1 MSAARPLPS
10 GLLAL
15 LVLLGPAA
23 AQERSSPAPAKRTGA
38 RGALGAPEGAALLD
52 DARLRDEAFAP
63 ARLRARRAALL
74 AALPKGAVLV
84 LGTPARPDDIFPY
97 RVAPNFLYLT
107 GQRTDGMTLLLAEG
121 EDVLFAPA
129 RDPAY
134 ERWNGPRLAVGTPA
148 AAASGFGE
156 VVARSER
163 ARRVAAAL
171 ERCGGPLILDGVTLE
186 QLALPRPPRAVQPL
200 RAELARLRQVKDEA
214 ELALLQ
220 GAIDITCAA
229 LREAAASLRPGQR
242 EHELQGVIE
251 YVFLR
256 YGAQRPGF
264 ASIVGSGPNS
274 CVLHYSDNRRV
285 MRAGELVVCDVGAEL
300 WGYSADVTRTFPVGG
315 KFTPRQ
321 REIYELVLRAQEAG
335 IAAVKPGASMRDVDR
350 AAREVIVKAGYG
362 QYFLHGTSH
371 WLGLDVHDVGPMGA
385 TLRPG
390 MVLTVEPGIYL
401 AAENLGVR
409 IEDDVLVT
417 EDGHRLL
424 SAGVPRTADE
434 VEALFT
440 GEGVGARPVTPL
452 PTRPGADPDGG
463 GEGRRFFY
471 RR

>member
-1 MSAARPLPS
+1 MSAPRRLAG

-15 LVLLGPAA
+15 LFLLGPAA
-23 AQERSSPAPAKRTGA
+23 AQERPVSGEAEGAGA
-38 RGALGAPEGAALLD
+38 RGETALLD

-74 AALPKGAVLV
+74 AALPEGAVLV

-121 EDVLFAPA
+121 EDVLFAPT

-134 ERWNGPRLAVGTPA
+134 ERWNGPRLAVGTPE

-156 VVARSER
+156 VVARAQRAER
-163 ARRVAAAL
+163 IAAAL

-186 QLALPRPPRAVQPL
+186 ELALEAPPAAVRPL
-200 RAELARLRQVKDEA
+200 RAELARLRQVKDPA

-315 KFTPRQ
+315 EFTARQ

-350 AAREVIVKAGYG
+350 AAREVIAEAGYG
-362 QYFLHGTSH
+362 RYFFHGTSH
-371 WLGLDVHDVGPMGA
+371 WLGLDVHDVGPMGV

-401 AAENLGVR
+401 ASEDLGVR

-417 EDGHRLL
+417 EDGRRLL
-424 SAGVPRTADE
+424 SAGVPRTVDE
-434 VEALFT
+434 VEALLT
-440 GEGVGARPVTPL
+440 GAGVGARAVAPL
-452 PTRPGADPDGG
+452 PAHEGDEAQGE

-471 RR
+471 RAPR